1 MRPAARQPDAA
12 FVKTVCIH
20 FNQGNKGVSDL
31 SEYRLEMK
39 GVVKTFPGV
48 KALDHAQLSLRPGT
62 VHALMGENGAGKS
75 TLMKCMFGIY
85 HMDEGEIYYEG
96 EKTEIKGPLD
106 ALHKG
111 IAMVHQELQ
120 PIPER
125 SIGENIYVGRYPIWY
140 VGPLAFIDHQKMY
153 EDAARVL
160 EEVHLPFDPRAK
172 LGSLSVSQMQLVE
185 IAKAVSADC
194 KVLILDEPTSSLTSK
209 EVEALFGII
218 DELRAKGVSI
228 VYISHKMDEILRI
241 SDEVT
246 IMRDGQYIG
255 TWAASEL
262 TTDMIIT
269 KMVGRELNDLYPMR
283 TNEPG
288 EIVFEV
294 KDFTS
299 INPKS
304 FRNVSFHV
312 RKGEILGVA
321 GLVGAQRTELMEGLF
336 GLRCHTS
343 GSISYRG
350 QELKINRPAD
360 AIKNGI
366 AMLTEDRRATGIMGV
381 LSIAD
386 NVSIAS
392 LNKYL
397 MGGCL
402 LDDNKI
408 EQLVQDN
415 VAKMSIKTPS
425 SKTQIQS
432 LSGGNQQ
439 KVLISRWLA
448 NDPDVF
454 ILDEPTRGIDVGAKY
469 EIYCIIADLAK
480 QGKSIILIS
489 SEMGELIGMSDRIM
503 VMCDGRCTGFIDGAE
518 ANQENIMEL
527 ATRFE

>member
-1 MRPAARQPDAA
+1 M
-12 FVKTVCIH
+12 
-20 FNQGNKGVSDL
+20 SD
-31 SEYRLEMK
+31 YRLEMR

-48 KALDHAQLSLRPGT
+48 KALDHAQLKLRPGT

-85 HMDEGEIYYEG
+85 HMDEGEMFYEG
-96 EKTEIKGPLD
+96 EPVKINGPLD
-106 ALHKG
+106 ALNKG

-125 SIGENIYVGRYPIWY
+125 SIGENIYVGRYP
-140 VGPLAFIDHQKMY
+140 VKRFGPVVTIDHEKMY
-153 EDAARVL
+153 EDAAKVL
-160 EEVHLPFDPRAK
+160 KEVHLDFNPRAK

-194 KVLILDEPTSSLTSK
+194 KVLILDEPTSSLTAR
-209 EVEALFGII
+209 EVEALFTIVN
-218 DELRAKGVSI
+218 ELRGRGVSI

-255 TWAASEL
+255 TWESKSL
-262 TTDMIIT
+262 TTDFIIT
-269 KMVGRELNDLYPMR
+269 KMVGRELSNLYPQR
-283 TNEPG
+283 QNVPG
-288 EIVFEV
+288 EVVFEV
-294 KDFTS
+294 EDFTS

-304 FRNVSFHV
+304 FRHVSFNV

-336 GLRCHTS
+336 GLRSHTA
-343 GSISYRG
+343 GRITYKG
-350 QELKINRPAD
+350 KELKINQPKD
-360 AIKNGI
+360 AINNGI
-366 AMLTEDRRATGIMGV
+366 AMLTEDRRATGILGV

-392 LNKYL
+392 LKQYL
-397 MGGCL
+397 IGGIV
-402 LDDNKI
+402 LDDRKI
-408 EQLVQDN
+408 EQLVKDN
-415 VAKMSIKTPS
+415 VAKLSIKTPS
-425 SKTQIQS
+425 SKTLIQS

-469 EIYCIIADLAK
+469 EIYCIIAELAK
-480 QGKSIILIS
+480 QGKSVIMIS
-489 SEMGELIGMSDRIM
+489 SEMGELIGMSDRVM
-503 VMCDGRCTGFIDGAE
+503 VMCDGRVTGFIDGRE
-518 ANQENIMEL
+518 ANQENIMAL
-527 ATRFE
+527 ATQFE

>member
-1 MRPAARQPDAA
+1 MRRRTHPLYFERRG
-12 FVKTVCIH
+12 KT
-20 FNQGNKGVSDL
+20 NLSD
-31 SEYRLEMK
+31 YRLEMR

-48 KALDHAQLSLRPGT
+48 KALDHAQLQLRPGT

-85 HMDEGEIYYEG
+85 HMDEGEVIYEG
-96 EKTEIKGPLD
+96 EKVEIKGPLD
-106 ALHKG
+106 ALNRG

-125 SIGENIYVGRYPIWY
+125 SIGENIYVGRYPTKKI
-140 VGPLAFIDHQKMY
+140 GPVTVVDHEKMY
-153 EDAARVL
+153 ADAAKVL
-160 EEVHLPFDPRAK
+160 KEVHLNFDPKAK
-172 LGSLSVSQMQLVE
+172 LGTLSVSQMQLVE

-194 KVLILDEPTSSLTSK
+194 RVLILDEPTSSLTAA
-209 EVEALFGII
+209 EVEALFTIVN
-218 DELRAKGVSI
+218 ELRAKGVSI

-255 TWAASEL
+255 TWQAKGL
-262 TTDMIIT
+262 TTDFIIT
-269 KMVGRELNDLYPMR
+269 KMVGRELSNLYPPR
-283 TNEPG
+283 ENVPG
-288 EIVFEV
+288 EVVFEV

-304 FRNVSFHV
+304 FRNATFNV

-336 GLRCHTS
+336 GLRAHTK
-343 GSISYRG
+343 GTITYKG
-350 QELKINRPAD
+350 QELKIDQPRD
-360 AIKNGI
+360 AIKSGI
-366 AMLTEDRRATGIMGV
+366 AMLTEDRRATGILGV

-392 LNKYL
+392 LDQYL
-397 MGGCL
+397 IGGIM
-402 LDDNKI
+402 LDDGKI
-408 EQLVQDN
+408 EKLVQDN
-415 VAKMSIKTPS
+415 VAKLSIKTPS
-425 SKTQIQS
+425 SKTQIQT

-469 EIYCIIADLAK
+469 EIYCIIAELAK
-480 QGKSIILIS
+480 QGKSIIMIS
-489 SEMGELIGMSDRIM
+489 SEMSELIGMSDRIM
-503 VMCDGRCTGFIDGAE
+503 VMCDGRVTGFIDGDK
-518 ANQENIMEL
+518 ANQENIMAL
-527 ATRFE
+527 ATQFE